1 MIAIIDALDAVGYLG
16 AAKAV
21 MGWLGVPVGK
31 ARLPLGNP
39 SPQTLDVLRAKLEAL
54 GFFAWT
60 IPCPER

>member
-21 MGWLGVPVGK
+21 MGWLGVPVGP

-39 SPQTLDVLRAKLEAL
+39 SPDSLSRLRDRLEEL
-54 GFFAWT
+54 NFFSWT
-60 IPCPER
+60 WTQA